1 MIQTIGQNIYSFFDM
16 YARRGSK
23 IAIIVFAAAFIA
35 GGCYTKRRG
44 CGHFLNY
51 RILIKSV
58 AAAGLAMYVYIVIG
72 ITLLSRSEAYSA
84 VVNLRLFSTFGSDFW
99 SHMFIYENILLFVP
113 LGILLFLLA
122 KPFRK
127 AAVSLFTGAACSL
140 VIETI
145 QFLTHLGRFEL
156 DDILT
161 NTIGML
167 IGFLLCRCLIL
178 VFRRLKQLIFML
190 FDYIIKM

>member
-1 MIQTIGQNIYSFFDM
+1 MIRTIRQNILYFFYM
-16 YARRGSK
+16 YAGWGGR
-23 IAIIVFAAAFIA
+23 IAVIVFAAVFLA
-35 GGCYTKRRG
+35 GGWYTKCHNGGRFF
-44 CGHFLNY
+44 HY
-51 RILIKSV
+51 RTLFRAV
-58 AAAGLAMYVYIVIG
+58 TAAGLAMYVYIVIG